1 MIHTICRKKTGDLSI
16 VKESGDCMN
25 YQEKSQSQNISN
37 FDRNFFSGTEAFT
50 VIGNGEI
57 GGKAQGLFKIHQ
69 CLNTHYNGTAFPR
82 IDVTIPRLTVLSTSV
97 FDQFLKKNNLF
108 DIAYSD
114 LPDSSI
120 AQHFQQASLP
130 VNLVGDLRS
139 LISAV
144 HTPLAVRSSSML
156 EDAMYEP
163 FAGIYGTK
171 MIPNNQPAVD
181 DRFKQLVN
189 AIKYVYA
196 STFFQTAKD
205 YFRATNKRIEDEKM
219 AVIIQEVLGR
229 RHGDRFY
236 PDISGVARSYNF
248 YPRGKA
254 KPEDGVVDLALG
266 LGKTIVDGGVVWSF
280 SPSSPKSKPPVSSA
294 RDMLKQTQT
303 TFWAVNMGQP
313 PAYDPMHDT
322 EYLLEGNLKEAEY
335 DNTLTYIASTY
346 DPNSERI
353 NIGLDGYGP
362 RIIDFAPILEMELV
376 PLNRFLSS
384 ILPLCE
390 KTCQAEVEI
399 EFAVNLEADPRLRM
413 RFGMLQ
419 VRPMVVSH
427 ETVEISQKEL
437 ESQEALIASD
447 QVLGNGIC
455 DTIQDV
461 VYVKPSAFDAK
472 NTPDIAR
479 EIEQLNHHLVK
490 SQTPYILIGFGRW
503 GSSDPWLGIPINWGQ
518 ISGARVMVEAT
529 LENMRVELSQGS
541 HFFHNLTS
549 FQVSYFSV
557 LHHGPY
563 QIDWKWLDQLVPEFE
578 SEFVRHVKAP
588 SPFKIKVDG
597 RTGRGVIL
605 R

>member
-1 MIHTICRKKTGDLSI
+1 
-16 VKESGDCMN
+16 MN
-25 YQEKSQSQNISN
+25 QQGEDKQQRIPE
-37 FDRNFFSGTEAFT
+37 FDRNFFTGAEDFT
-50 VIGNGEI
+50 VIGHGQI

-69 CLNTHYNGTAFPR
+69 CLNHHFDGSVFGK

-97 FDQFLKKNNLF
+97 FDQFLKMNKLA

-114 LPDSSI
+114 QTDSVI
-120 AQHFQQASLP
+120 AQHFQQASMPATLI
-130 VNLVGDLRS
+130 GDLRA
-139 LISAV
+139 LITAV

-171 MIPNNQPAVD
+171 MIPNNQPTID
-181 DRFKQLVN
+181 DRFKQLVD

-196 STFFQTAKD
+196 SVFFKTAKD
-205 YFRATNKRIEDEKM
+205 YFQATNKRIEDEKM
-219 AVIIQEVLGR
+219 AVIIQEVVGR

-254 KPEDGVVDLALG
+254 RPEDGVVDLALG
-266 LGKTIVDGGVVWSF
+266 LGKTIVDGGVVWSY

-303 TFWAVNMGQP
+303 TFWAVNMGKA

-322 EYLLEGNLKEAEY
+322 EYLLECDLKQAEY
-335 DNTLTYIASTY
+335 DNTLTYIASTF
-346 DPNSERI
+346 DPQSERI
-353 NIGLDGYGP
+353 NIGLDGAGP
-362 RIIDFAPILEMELV
+362 RVIDFAPILDMELV
-376 PLNRFLSS
+376 PLNRFLKT

-390 KTCQAEVEI
+390 KTCGAEVEI

-427 ETVEISQKEL
+427 ETVEITPE
-437 ESQEALIASD
+437 EMHAPETLIASE
-447 QVLGNGIC
+447 QVLGNGINDHIC
-455 DTIQDV
+455 DI

-472 NTPDIAR
+472 NTKDIAR
-479 EIEQLNHHLVK
+479 EIEQLNHSLVK
-490 SQTPYILIGFGRW
+490 AHTPYILIGFGRW

-518 ISGARVMVEAT
+518 ISGAKVIVEAT

-557 LHHGPY
+557 VHHGQY
-563 QIDWKWLDQLVPEFE
+563 KIDWNWLDQLQPEYE
-578 SEFVRHVKAP
+578 SEFVRHVRAP
-588 SPFKIKVDG
+588 APFKVKVDG
-597 RTGRGVIL
+597 RSGKGVIL